1 MIVETRKRKQSNE
14 DARRL
19 GRYGGLSVFRRLR
32 VSLLSATALAG
43 VLTTDVHAQSVW
55 NGATADYNTNA
66 NWTNNIAPVAA
77 GQSAEYTNT
86 GSASVNVSAAVAPD
100 AWTFDAN
107 AQAYTITGD
116 QVTFGGA
123 GIINNAASMLS
134 IQNVIAGTGGLTQA
148 GTGILFI
155 SGANTYTGNTI
166 LQAGTLQIASNSA
179 IGTGTLEFAGG
190 TLSGGNLTLA
200 NAVTIDAAGGTIDAN
215 GGTQTLSGNIAN
227 GNAATG
233 GLTITEPAGV
243 AGTVILSGASTY
255 TGPTT
260 VASTVT
266 LQAGSTTALSASST
280 FDVEGTLNLNNF
292 SNTVGSLAGAGNVTL
307 GTATL
312 TDVGFQPL
320 LGGVMNFTGTISGT
334 GGFIL
339 NQGAFVA
346 NAANTDGAALAELS
360 GANTYSGGTTIVGGN
375 DLVVGNSSALGTGLV
390 TMTSG
395 GAVLTFDI
403 NAAFNIANNFAI
415 GTGAVVAV
423 NQVFADTISGVI
435 ADMNP
440 IAPGTLTKESFGTL
454 ILTGANTYS
463 GGTTIG
469 AGAIQVGVDTVGTP
483 GAITSSAIGTGTLT
497 LDTGTLQAGGA
508 FTIANAVALNTGGG
522 TIDSNGNN
530 FTLSGPIANGNGAG
544 TLTIA
549 DSAAAGGVVVVTGA
563 GTYTGATLVQSG
575 TLRAGN
581 GNVFSAASD
590 YTVTGTLD
598 LNNFDNTIGSLAG
611 TGNVTLGVATLTTG
625 DTVNTTFSGT
635 ISGAGG
641 LGKQGTDTFTLSGE
655 NTYTGITSVDAGVL
669 LGGAANTFSAA
680 SMTMVGVAGT
690 LDLGGFAQTINNVTL
705 NGGVLQNGSLTGAV
719 ASNGGAIATIA
730 GPATV
735 TIAAGT
741 TTFEGTNTY
750 TGATAVDGGTAT
762 ANANNAFSANS
773 ATSVAAGGTIDLG
786 GFAQTINNVTL
797 NGGVLQNGSLTGAV
811 ASNGGV
817 IATIAGPASFT
828 IAAGKT
834 IFAGPSTY
842 TGATAVDGGTA
853 TAAENNAYSANSA
866 TSVAAGGTLDLGGF
880 AQTINNVTLNGGVLQ
895 NGSLTGAVASN
906 GGAIATIAGPAT
918 VTIAAATTIFEGTNT
933 YTGATAIDGGTA
945 TANANNAFSAN
956 SATSV
961 AAGGTLDLG
970 GFNQTLLSLSGA
982 GVVQNNGGA
991 LATLTIANDGS
1002 PSDFTGVIKDG
1013 ASQTGLA
1020 VSSGTQ
1026 VLEGANTY
1034 TGGTTVAAGAA
1045 LIVGGGGA
1053 SGSIVGNVV
1062 DDGVLAFNR
1071 SDTFTYAGVVSGT
1084 GALDQLGSGTLVLS
1098 GANTYSGPTTVAAG
1112 TLTVTGSIV
1121 SPTEIMSG
1129 AMLNGTGTVGAV
1141 TVDNGGTLGAGTN
1154 AAIGVV
1160 QINGNATFLPGSNYS
1175 VRITSA
1181 NQNDI
1186 TIISG
1191 AANLA
1196 GGTVRVMA
1204 QDTNFNNAGDTRF
1217 LILNAGR
1224 IASPFAGVAT
1234 NFAFLTPTLSYDA
1247 NNVFLDIGN
1256 PNFAAAT
1263 APTANESIG
1272 QALQNAFN
1280 AGATGAG
1287 ATLLNDVAGLSAA
1300 QAPAALTQLSG
1311 QATSATQEVSL
1322 DAGRLFMD
1330 ALNDQSQQWIR
1341 GGRGGSATNEIV
1353 LQAKPLSYAPSLTA
1367 QANAAF
1373 FALDGVDAVPA
1384 TRTWRAWGTG
1394 FTSGETLKDLDG
1406 GMLDLSH
1413 RTSGGGFGAD
1423 YQVNPSLLVGFGL
1436 GGSTSSFDVAQ
1447 SFTSGRLDGAH
1458 AGVYAA
1464 GKFSDFYTTA
1474 ALTYAHFENTTNR
1487 MVTDVGPIASEQG
1500 RFGSDQAGGSF
1511 EAGYR
1516 KDMGQ
1521 YAITPFASIAY
1532 FDTFQNG
1539 YSETGANADLYG
1551 LTFGA
1556 HNASSVPVTIGAQI
1570 DGRFD
1575 IGNGWLLEPFLRAAY
1590 DHQTIRQRQI
1600 DASFTNIPLSFFTAN
1615 GIVADEDVADL
1626 KLGARLIVSPR
1637 TSLYANLEGV
1647 ASSRT
1652 RGYAAMFGISML
1664 NDDIKSATVNPNIN
1678 SVAAS
1683 PWTSSVTPD
1692 IRVDSFRGSRGF
1704 PTSSSLAGGSGSQ
1717 VYASTVI
1724 QASGTIL
1731 PDTRLDLLAKPGFV
1745 SSRQST
1751 IGLSGSAATPAD
1763 TTASATFTYL
1773 AINGVQPF
1781 FSLNFNLPSGRT
1793 VLLGTAA
1800 NARLDPDF
1808 VSVGTF
1814 GQGLNIGPT
1823 IGVNLPFSEQLTGSL
1838 SAGYTHQG
1846 SYNKE
1851 AAIDPTT
1858 FSQGTQ
1864 VFQPGSDIT
1873 FSANIGYV
1881 VAPFNTQASLSY
1893 AKESITF
1900 TNGSPTFQ
1908 AGDRFI
1914 GSLTEAYSWSPTSIT
1929 SFTGTL
1935 SYSERNN
1942 TLNTSLPAFLA
1953 EAFNSNNFVTRLR
1966 LDHTF
1971 AMDKWT
1977 YGPLLGFV
1985 YRNRNGYDET
1995 TAQFVPG
2002 KTIISGGA
2010 SAGYA
2015 FNEKISAKASLE
2027 YFEATE
2033 ANNPASSVG
2042 TVHTNGFR
2050 AGLTGT
2056 FAF

>member
-1 MIVETRKRKQSNE
+1 M
-14 DARRL
+14 A
-19 GRYGGLSVFRRLR
+19 
-32 VSLLSATALAG
+32 
-43 VLTTDVHAQSVW
+43 
-55 NGATADYNTNA
+55 
-66 NWTNNIAPVAA
+66 
-77 GQSAEYTNT
+77 
-86 GSASVNVSAAVAPD
+86 
-100 AWTFDAN
+100 
-107 AQAYTITGD
+107 
-116 QVTFGGA
+116 
-123 GIINNAASMLS
+123 
-134 IQNVIAGTGGLTQA
+134 
-148 GTGILFI
+148 
-155 SGANTYTGNTI
+155 
-166 LQAGTLQIASNSA
+166 
-179 IGTGTLEFAGG
+179 
-190 TLSGGNLTLA
+190 
-200 NAVTIDAAGGTIDAN
+200 
-215 GGTQTLSGNIAN
+215 
-227 GNAATG
+227 
-233 GLTITEPAGV
+233 
-243 AGTVILSGASTY
+243 
-255 TGPTT
+255 
-260 VASTVT
+260 
-266 LQAGSTTALSASST
+266 
-280 FDVEGTLNLNNF
+280 
-292 SNTVGSLAGAGNVTL
+292 
-307 GTATL
+307 
-312 TDVGFQPL
+312 
-320 LGGVMNFTGTISGT
+320 
-334 GGFIL
+334 
-339 NQGAFVA
+339 
-346 NAANTDGAALAELS
+346 
-360 GANTYSGGTTIVGGN
+360 
-375 DLVVGNSSALGTGLV
+375 
-390 TMTSG
+390 
-395 GAVLTFDI
+395 
-403 NAAFNIANNFAI
+403 
-415 GTGAVVAV
+415 
-423 NQVFADTISGVI
+423 
-435 ADMNP
+435 
-440 IAPGTLTKESFGTL
+440 
-454 ILTGANTYS
+454 
-463 GGTTIG
+463 
-469 AGAIQVGVDTVGTP
+469 
-483 GAITSSAIGTGTLT
+483 
-497 LDTGTLQAGGA
+497 
-508 FTIANAVALNTGGG
+508 
-522 TIDSNGNN
+522 
-530 FTLSGPIANGNGAG
+530 
-544 TLTIA
+544 
-549 DSAAAGGVVVVTGA
+549 
-563 GTYTGATLVQSG
+563 
-575 TLRAGN
+575 
-581 GNVFSAASD
+581 
-590 YTVTGTLD
+590 
-598 LNNFDNTIGSLAG
+598 
-611 TGNVTLGVATLTTG
+611 
-625 DTVNTTFSGT
+625 
-635 ISGAGG
+635 
-641 LGKQGTDTFTLSGE
+641 
-655 NTYTGITSVDAGVL
+655 
-669 LGGAANTFSAA
+669 
-680 SMTMVGVAGT
+680 
-690 LDLGGFAQTINNVTL
+690 L
-705 NGGVLQNGSLTGAV
+705 NGGVLQDGSLTGAV
-719 ASNGGAIATIA
+719 TSNGAIATIA
-730 GPATV
+730 GPASV
-735 TIAAGT
+735 TITAGT
-741 TTFEGTNTY
+741 TTFTGTNTY
-750 TGATAVDGGTAT
+750 TGATV
-762 ANANNAFSANS
+762 
-773 ATSVAAGGTIDLG
+773 
-786 GFAQTINNVTL
+786 
-797 NGGVLQNGSLTGAV
+797 
-811 ASNGGV
+811 
-817 IATIAGPASFT
+817 
-828 IAAGKT
+828 
-834 IFAGPSTY
+834 
-842 TGATAVDGGTA
+842 
-853 TAAENNAYSANSA
+853 
-866 TSVAAGGTLDLGGF
+866 
-880 AQTINNVTLNGGVLQ
+880 
-895 NGSLTGAVASN
+895 
-906 GGAIATIAGPAT
+906 
-918 VTIAAATTIFEGTNT
+918 
-933 YTGATAIDGGTA
+933 IDGGTA
-945 TANANNAFSAN
+945 TANANNAFSAA

-982 GVVQNNGGA
+982 GVVRNDGST

-1002 PSDFTGVIKDG
+1002 PSDFTGVIMDG

-1026 VLEGANTY
+1026 MLEGANTY
-1034 TGGTTVAAGAA
+1034 TGGTTVADGAA

-1053 SGSIVGNVV
+1053 SGSIVGNVAN
-1062 DDGVLAFNR
+1062 DGILAFDRSDIFTFNGVVSGSGALYQLGAGTTVLAADQTYTGGTNILGGTLQLGNGGTSGSVVGDITDNATLAFDR
-1071 SDTFTYAGVVSGT
+1071 SDTYTYANVVSGT
-1084 GALDQLGSGTLVLS
+1084 GALNQLGSGTLVLS
-1098 GANTYSGPTTVAAG
+1098 GANTYSGATTVAAG

-1154 AAIGVV
+1154 AAIGFVR
-1160 QINGNATFLPGSNYS
+1160 INGDATFLPGSNYA

-1186 TIISG
+1186 AIVSG

-1196 GGTVRVMA
+1196 GGTVRVLA
-1204 QDTNFNNAGDTRF
+1204 QDANFNNAGDTRF

-1256 PNFAAAT
+1256 PNFAAVT

-1300 QAPAALTQLSG
+1300 QAPAALAQLAG

-1330 ALNDQSQQWIR
+1330 ALNDQSQQWLR

-1373 FALDGVDAVPA
+1373 LALDGVDAVPA

-1394 FTSGETLKDLDG
+1394 FTSGQTLKDLDG
-1406 GMLDLSH
+1406 GTLDLSH

-1487 MVTDVGPIASEQG
+1487 LVTDVGPIASEQG

-1551 LTFGA
+1551 LTFAA
-1556 HNASSVPVTIGAQI
+1556 HNASSVPITIGAQI

-1590 DHQTIRQRQI
+1590 DHQTIRRRQI
-1600 DASFTNIPLSFFTAN
+1600 DAFFTNIPLSFFTAN

-1647 ASSRT
+1647 ASART

-1664 NDDIKSATVNPNIN
+1664 NDDIKSATVNPDIN
-1678 SVAAS
+1678 SVAPT

-1751 IGLSGSAATPAD
+1751 IGLSGSVATPAD

-1823 IGVNLPFSEQLTGSL
+1823 IGVNLPFNEQLTGSL

-1881 VAPFNTQASLSY
+1881 AAPFNTQASLSY

-1900 TNGSPTFQ
+1900 TDGSPTFQ

-1935 SYSERNN
+1935 SYAERNN

-1953 EAFNSNNFVTRLR
+1953 EAFNSNTFVTRLR

-2015 FNEKISAKASLE
+2015 FSEKVSAKASLE
-2027 YFEATE
+2027 YFQATE
-2033 ANNPASSVG
+2033 ADNPASSVG